1 MRNCLFLKYFV
12 NVYLRRMKK
21 FLVVIVVIVAVASC
35 GGPTHDGTASSYET
49 NQELYNQALENNDFK
64 TAAVALNYLLL
75 ADSSNLEYT
84 DSLARI
90 YLKARNFEAG
100 LRLGQ
105 KVLDKYPDNYGLLEL
120 VAVAQGYTGE
130 YIASLKNLK
139 KLHEEVGDITYVF
152 MMAQVYVD
160 QQNYSAALEKLDQVI
175 ADSGTGYFDA
185 AATNGTQRVNIKAG
199 AYYFKAQ
206 EALNKAQGLND
217 AYYNQGINYLKK
229 ALELAPD
236 YEAALALAQEV
247 QMIAQ
252 QSAYQQN
259 MQRQGKSSA
268 SNEELL
274 RQKQMEEKR
283 KYEEFMKQ
291 QGK

>member
-1 MRNCLFLKYFV
+1 
-12 NVYLRRMKK
+12 MKK
-21 FLVVIVVIVAVASC
+21 ILVVIVVIVALASC
-35 GGPTHDGTASSYET
+35 GGPTNDGTASSYET

-130 YIASLKNLK
+130 YIASLRNLK

-274 RQKQMEEKR
+274 RQKQLEEKR

>member
-1 MRNCLFLKYFV
+1 
-12 NVYLRRMKK
+12 MKK
-21 FLVVIVVIVAVASC
+21 NPVVIVVIVALASC
-35 GGPTHDGTASSYET
+35 GGPTKDGTASSYET
-49 NQELYNQALENNDFK
+49 NQELYNRALENNDFK

-75 ADSSNLEYT
+75 ADSTNLEYT
-84 DSLARI
+84 DSLARV
-90 YLKARNFEAG
+90 YLKARNFDAG

-139 KLHEEVGDITYVF
+139 KLHEELGDITYVF

-185 AATNGTQRVNIKAG
+185 AASNGTQRVNIKAG

-217 AYYNQGINYLKK
+217 GYYTQGVNYLKK
-229 ALELAPD
+229 ALELAPN

-259 MQRQGKSSA
+259 MQRQGQSSP
-268 SNEELL
+268 SDEELL
-274 RQKQMEEKR
+274 RQKQLEEKR

>member
-1 MRNCLFLKYFV
+1 
-12 NVYLRRMKK
+12 MKK
-21 FLVVIVVIVAVASC
+21 NPVVIMVIVALTSC
-35 GGPTHDGTASSYET
+35 GGPTKDGTASSYET
-49 NQELYNQALENNDFK
+49 NQELYNRALENNDFK

-75 ADSSNLEYT
+75 ADSTNLEYT
-84 DSLARI
+84 DSLARV
-90 YLKARNFEAG
+90 YLKARNFDAG

-139 KLHEEVGDITYVF
+139 KLHEELGDITYVF

-185 AATNGTQRVNIKAG
+185 AASNGTQRVNIKAG

-217 AYYNQGINYLKK
+217 GYYTQGVNYLKK
-229 ALELAPD
+229 ALELAPN

-259 MQRQGKSSA
+259 MQRQGQSSP
-268 SNEELL
+268 SDEELL
-274 RQKQMEEKR
+274 RQKQLEEKR

>member
-1 MRNCLFLKYFV
+1 
-12 NVYLRRMKK
+12 MKK
-21 FLVVIVVIVAVASC
+21 FLLVIGALVALASC
-35 GGPTHDGTASSYET
+35 KRPTNDGTASSYET
-49 NQELYNQALENNDFK
+49 NRELYTKALENNDFK

-75 ADSSNLEYT
+75 ADSTNLEYT

-90 YLKARNFEAG
+90 YLKARNFDAG

-139 KLHEEVGDITYVF
+139 KLHEELGDITYVF

-185 AATNGTQRVNIKAG
+185 AASNGTQRVNIKAG

-217 AYYNQGINYLKK
+217 AYYNQGVNYLKK
-229 ALELAPD
+229 ALELAPN

-259 MQRQGKSSA
+259 MQRQGQSSA

-274 RQKQMEEKR
+274 RQKQLEEKR

>member
-1 MRNCLFLKYFV
+1 
-12 NVYLRRMKK
+12 MKK
-21 FLVVIVVIVAVASC
+21 NPVVIMVIVALTSC
-35 GGPTHDGTASSYET
+35 GGPTKDGTASSYET
-49 NQELYNQALENNDFK
+49 NQELYNRALENNDFK

-75 ADSSNLEYT
+75 ADSTNLEYT

-90 YLKARNFEAG
+90 YLKARNFDAG

-139 KLHEEVGDITYVF
+139 KLHEELGDITYVF

-185 AATNGTQRVNIKAG
+185 AASNGTQRVNIKAG

-217 AYYNQGINYLKK
+217 AYYNQGVNYLKK

-259 MQRQGKSSA
+259 MQRQGQSSP

-274 RQKQMEEKR
+274 RQKQLEEKR

>member
-1 MRNCLFLKYFV
+1 
-12 NVYLRRMKK
+12 MKK
-21 FLVVIVVIVAVASC
+21 NPVVIVVIVALASC
-35 GGPTHDGTASSYET
+35 GGPTKDGTASSYET
-49 NQELYNQALENNDFK
+49 NQELYNRALENNDFK

-75 ADSSNLEYT
+75 ADSTNLEYT
-84 DSLARI
+84 DSLARV
-90 YLKARNFEAG
+90 YLKARNFDAG

-139 KLHEEVGDITYVF
+139 KLHEELGDITYVF

-185 AATNGTQRVNIKAG
+185 AASNGTQRVNIKAG

-217 AYYNQGINYLKK
+217 GYYTQGVNYLKK

-259 MQRQGKSSA
+259 MQRQGQSSP
-268 SNEELL
+268 SDEELL
-274 RQKQMEEKR
+274 RQKQLEEKR

>member
-1 MRNCLFLKYFV
+1 M
-12 NVYLRRMKK
+12 
-21 FLVVIVVIVAVASC
+21 VIVALTSC
-35 GGPTHDGTASSYET
+35 GGPTKDGTASSYET
-49 NQELYNQALENNDFK
+49 NQELYNRALENNDFK

-75 ADSSNLEYT
+75 ADSTNLEYT

-90 YLKARNFEAG
+90 YLKARNFNAG

-139 KLHEEVGDITYVF
+139 KLHEELGDITYVF

-160 QQNYSAALEKLDQVI
+160 QHNYTAALEKLDQVI

-185 AATNGTQRVNIKAG
+185 AASNGTQRVNIKAG

-217 AYYNQGINYLKK
+217 RYYTQGVNYLKK

-259 MQRQGKSSA
+259 MQRQGQSSP
-268 SNEELL
+268 SDEELL
-274 RQKQMEEKR
+274 RQKQLEEKR

>member
-1 MRNCLFLKYFV
+1 
-12 NVYLRRMKK
+12 MKK
-21 FLVVIVVIVAVASC
+21 NPVVIMVIVALTSC
-35 GGPTHDGTASSYET
+35 GGPTKDGTASSYET
-49 NQELYNQALENNDFK
+49 NQELYNRALENNDFK

-75 ADSSNLEYT
+75 ADSTNLEYT

-90 YLKARNFEAG
+90 YLKARNFNAG

-139 KLHEEVGDITYVF
+139 KLHEELGDITYVF

-185 AATNGTQRVNIKAG
+185 AASNGTQRVNIKAG

-217 AYYNQGINYLKK
+217 GYYTQGVNYLKK
-229 ALELAPD
+229 ALELAPN

-259 MQRQGKSSA
+259 MQRQGQSSP
-268 SNEELL
+268 SDEELL
-274 RQKQMEEKR
+274 RQKQLEEKR

>member
-1 MRNCLFLKYFV
+1 
-12 NVYLRRMKK
+12 MKK
-21 FLVVIVVIVAVASC
+21 NPVVIVVIVALASC
-35 GGPTHDGTASSYET
+35 GGPTKDGTASSYET
-49 NQELYNQALENNDFK
+49 NQELYNRALENNDFK

-75 ADSSNLEYT
+75 ADSTNLEYT
-84 DSLARI
+84 DSLARV
-90 YLKARNFEAG
+90 YLKARNFDAG

-139 KLHEEVGDITYVF
+139 KLHEELGDITYVF

-185 AATNGTQRVNIKAG
+185 AASNGTQRVNIKAG

-217 AYYNQGINYLKK
+217 GYYTQGVNYLKK
-229 ALELAPD
+229 ALELAPN
-236 YEAALALAQEV
+236 YEAALALA
-247 QMIAQ
+247 
-252 QSAYQQN
+252 
-259 MQRQGKSSA
+259 
-268 SNEELL
+268 
-274 RQKQMEEKR
+274 
-283 KYEEFMKQ
+283 
-291 QGK
+291 

>member
-1 MRNCLFLKYFV
+1 
-12 NVYLRRMKK
+12 
-21 FLVVIVVIVAVASC
+21 
-35 GGPTHDGTASSYET
+35 
-49 NQELYNQALENNDFK
+49 
-64 TAAVALNYLLL
+64 
-75 ADSSNLEYT
+75 
-84 DSLARI
+84 
-90 YLKARNFEAG
+90 
-100 LRLGQ
+100 
-105 KVLDKYPDNYGLLEL
+105 
-120 VAVAQGYTGE
+120 
-130 YIASLKNLK
+130 
-139 KLHEEVGDITYVF
+139 

-185 AATNGTQRVNIKAG
+185 AASNGTQRVNIKAG

-217 AYYNQGINYLKK
+217 AYYNQGVNYLKK

-259 MQRQGKSSA
+259 MQRQGQSSP

-274 RQKQMEEKR
+274 RQKQLEEKR

>member
-1 MRNCLFLKYFV
+1 
-12 NVYLRRMKK
+12 MKK
-21 FLVVIVVIVAVASC
+21 FLLVIGALVALASC
-35 GGPTHDGTASSYET
+35 KRPTNDGTASSYET
-49 NQELYNQALENNDFK
+49 NRELYTKALENNDFK

-75 ADSSNLEYT
+75 ADSTNLEYT

-90 YLKARNFEAG
+90 YLKARNFDAG

-139 KLHEEVGDITYVF
+139 KLHEELGDITYVF

-185 AATNGTQRVNIKAG
+185 AASNGTQRVNIKAG

-217 AYYNQGINYLKK
+217 GYYTQGVNYLKK

-259 MQRQGKSSA
+259 MQRQGQSSA

-274 RQKQMEEKR
+274 RQKQLEEKR

>member
-1 MRNCLFLKYFV
+1 
-12 NVYLRRMKK
+12 MKK
-21 FLVVIVVIVAVASC
+21 NPVVIVVIVALASC
-35 GGPTHDGTASSYET
+35 GGPTKDGTASSYET
-49 NQELYNQALENNDFK
+49 NQELYNRALENNDFK

-75 ADSSNLEYT
+75 ADSTNLEYT
-84 DSLARI
+84 DSLARV
-90 YLKARNFEAG
+90 YLKARNFDAG

-139 KLHEEVGDITYVF
+139 KLHEELGDITYVF

-185 AATNGTQRVNIKAG
+185 AASNGTQRVNIKAG

-217 AYYNQGINYLKK
+217 AYYNQGVNYLKK

-259 MQRQGKSSA
+259 MQRQGQSSP

-274 RQKQMEEKR
+274 RQKQLEEKR

>member
-1 MRNCLFLKYFV
+1 
-12 NVYLRRMKK
+12 MKK
-21 FLVVIVVIVAVASC
+21 NPVVIMVIVALTSC
-35 GGPTHDGTASSYET
+35 GGPTKDGTASSYET
-49 NQELYNQALENNDFK
+49 NQELYNRALENNDFK

-75 ADSSNLEYT
+75 ADSTNLEYT

-90 YLKARNFEAG
+90 YLKARNFNAG

-139 KLHEEVGDITYVF
+139 KLHEELGDITYVF

-160 QQNYSAALEKLDQVI
+160 QHNYTAALEKLDQVI

-185 AATNGTQRVNIKAG
+185 AASNGTQRVNIKAG

-217 AYYNQGINYLKK
+217 RYYTQGVNYLKK

-259 MQRQGKSSA
+259 MQRQGQSSP
-268 SNEELL
+268 SDEELL
-274 RQKQMEEKR
+274 RQKQLEEKR